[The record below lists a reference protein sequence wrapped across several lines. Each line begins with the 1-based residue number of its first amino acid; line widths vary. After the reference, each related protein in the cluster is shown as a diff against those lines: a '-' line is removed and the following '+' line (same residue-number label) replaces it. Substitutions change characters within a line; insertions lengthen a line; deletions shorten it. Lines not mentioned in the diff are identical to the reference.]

1 MKDYS
6 LIIIIPVYNTNPK
19 KTELASLQQFS
30 KVYNWKY
37 DVRIICPDDFSDE
50 EVVDYITLLNAPENV
65 YVQYKRYDS
74 KYFKTTES
82 YSQLLKLN
90 SFYNDYA
97 DYDYM
102 LILQTDVW
110 TLSLDNIDEWINKG
124 FDYIGAPILTNK
136 QHWPSS
142 PCCGNGGLSL
152 RKISSFIKYTS
163 NKEIIDIL
171 NKNDVYN
178 KYEDVFFCEGISQY
192 MYIDMPTWQECA
204 EFAWDMNPD
213 ILWDYTGGEFP
224 HIGIHAWPKNMPFWK
239 DKIDVSNEVV
249 EEAIKDNLDFINIYY
264 KH

>member
-74 KYFKTTES
+74 KYFKSTES
-82 YSQLLKLN
+82 YSQLLKSN
-90 SFYNDYA
+90 SFYNDYT

-110 TLSLDNIDEWINKG
+110 TLSLDNIDDWINKG

-163 NKEIIDIL
+163 NYFLFIA
-171 NKNDVYN
+171 
-178 KYEDVFFCEGISQY
+178 FF
-192 MYIDMPTWQECA
+192 
-204 EFAWDMNPD
+204 
-213 ILWDYTGGEFP
+213 
-224 HIGIHAWPKNMPFWK
+224 
-239 DKIDVSNEVV
+239 
-249 EEAIKDNLDFINIYY
+249 
-264 KH
+264 

>member
-110 TLSLDNIDEWINKG
+110 TLSLDNIDDWINKG

-213 ILWDYTGGEFP
+213 ILCDYTGGEFP
-224 HIGIHAWPKNMPFWK
+224 HIGIHAWPKNIPFWK
-239 DKIDVSNEVV
+239 DKIDVNNEVV
-249 EEAIKDNLDFINIYY
+249 EEAEKDNLDFINIYY

>member
-37 DVRIICPDDFSDE
+37 DVRIICPDDFSDK

-74 KYFKTTES
+74 KYFKSAES
-82 YSQLLKLN
+82 YSQLLKSN
-90 SFYNDYA
+90 SFYNDCTG
-97 DYDYM
+97 YDYM

-110 TLSLDNIDEWINKG
+110 TLSLDNIDDWINKG

-178 KYEDVFFCEGISQY
+178 RYEDVFFCEGVSQY
-192 MYIDMPTWQECA
+192 MYVDMPTWQECS

-213 ILWDYTGGEFP
+213 ILWDYTGEELP
-224 HIGIHAWPKNMPFWK
+224 HIGIHAWPKNIPFWR
-239 DKIDVSNEVV
+239 DKIDVSNEVI
-249 EEAIKDNLDFINIYY
+249 EEAIKDNFDFINIYY